1 MINNSLSFF
10 QSLIDN
16 VEKIHKKYKCHPSKS
31 LCDRLDVSDVMKEKI
46 LYFCNNLSRSSRIS
60 AFHLNI
66 AWTKTKILDINSCYC
81 SFLASLPSML
91 MSDDQESES
100 DFEIDPG
107 TITPPPES
115 PMQREDSPTLQDIL
129 STVSTVDGMNK
140 PIFMWAK
147 KDNIGTL
154 MLT

>member
-1 MINNSLSFF
+1 
-10 QSLIDN
+10 
-16 VEKIHKKYKCHPSKS
+16 
-31 LCDRLDVSDVMKEKI
+31 MKEKI

-66 AWTKTKILDINSCYC
+66 AWAKTKILDINSCYC

-129 STVSTVDGMNK
+129 STVSSVDGMNN
-140 PIFMWAK
+140 PILCGQRK
-147 KDNIGTL
+147 IIL
-154 MLT
+154 VP